1 MSSLKYCKP
10 SNAGFSLI
18 EIMVGMVMG
27 LISMVIVMQV
37 FATFEGQKRTT
48 TSGSDAQTNGGVG
61 LYTIERDIRMAGYGF
76 ADAIGCTVNTA
87 QPTLIN
93 STLAVSSFVLAPVTI
108 IQGVGG
114 LPDTISVMAS
124 NKQNW
129 SVPVRNVTDH
139 SLNPGLFHVSTIIG
153 MAQNDLLIAYETD
166 NAGTLVKTCTLVQV
180 SNAAPIIDPVVNN
193 PGSWNAPAIF
203 PAADYTV
210 NAMLLNVGSLM
221 VHYYSLDA
229 NSNLITMAYDSTT
242 NTGLDVVNDPA
253 QILSPDVVNLQAQ
266 YGFDTRSNANIPNVC
281 FPTGSGLGFTPPV
294 GVNAS
299 GQCSIVDT
307 WSDNPPVDISRIYAI
322 RFAVVARSGLK
333 EKPDQT
339 TGICNTTTTSPTW
352 ARDSTNPAG
361 IVIDVSKNPNGQYPK
376 KDDGITPDPNEWKC
390 YRYKTFETI
399 VPLRNAIWK
408 QR

>member
-76 ADAIGCTVNTA
+76 ADAIGCTVKTA

-253 QILSPDVVNLQAQ
+253 QILSPDVVNLQA
-266 YGFDTRSNANIPNVC
+266 RCV
-281 FPTGSGLGFTPPV
+281 
-294 GVNAS
+294 
-299 GQCSIVDT
+299 
-307 WSDNPPVDISRIYAI
+307 
-322 RFAVVARSGLK
+322 
-333 EKPDQT
+333 
-339 TGICNTTTTSPTW
+339 
-352 ARDSTNPAG
+352 
-361 IVIDVSKNPNGQYPK
+361 
-376 KDDGITPDPNEWKC
+376 
-390 YRYKTFETI
+390 
-399 VPLRNAIWK
+399 
-408 QR
+408 